1 MRMLERYVTLDLEAG
16 RAYINKDRIRD
27 VGKIDAAIFDCDG
40 VLIDIK
46 DSYNIAISKAVAQIF
61 ERLTGCKIPEKLIS
75 DEIIFLFRR
84 SGGFNND
91 WDTVYGALMFLLSEL
106 PEAAHKRLG
115 ETIGKL
121 MSEKSAAKRLLAI
134 KEGNRMNASEIIID
148 SPENLLAKLRE
159 FASLLD
165 ATGIHSVDRIIL
177 ASGKVS
183 KEFYDLLRDFLYGS
197 AKVGESVIPTVF
209 EEIFCGPRLFEE
221 IYGVKPEIWG
231 GRGMIE
237 NGRPIIKHETL
248 NRLSSLFG
256 GARFGIASGSRFKS
270 ARYTLREILDWFN
283 PKAQIFLDYV
293 ENIESEYL
301 KGGLKVSLKKP
312 NPFSLFKSAENLEPF
327 RFTLYVGDSMEDAIM
342 VKEARKLDPDFLF
355 AGVYEHTSM
364 KERVIN
370 EFIKFECDL
379 ILPSVNDVPDVIEA
393 ARSGKI

>member
-159 FASLLD
+159 SASLLD

-197 AKVGESVIPTVF
+197 AKVGERVIP
-209 EEIFCGPRLFEE
+209 
-221 IYGVKPEIWG
+221 
-231 GRGMIE
+231 
-237 NGRPIIKHETL
+237 
-248 NRLSSLFG
+248 
-256 GARFGIASGSRFKS
+256 
-270 ARYTLREILDWFN
+270 
-283 PKAQIFLDYV
+283 
-293 ENIESEYL
+293 
-301 KGGLKVSLKKP
+301 
-312 NPFSLFKSAENLEPF
+312 
-327 RFTLYVGDSMEDAIM
+327 
-342 VKEARKLDPDFLF
+342 
-355 AGVYEHTSM
+355 
-364 KERVIN
+364 
-370 EFIKFECDL
+370 
-379 ILPSVNDVPDVIEA
+379 
-393 ARSGKI
+393 